1 MTKVEYVQLSA
12 LAGFMDRRA
21 TEMELFQRHRV
32 SRLVYGGQER
42 LNEDNWVARRREVSI
57 CYSRRN

>member
-1 MTKVEYVQLSA
+1 MATRMTKVEYVQLSA

-21 TEMELFQRHRV
+21 TEMELFQRHRL

-42 LNEDNWVARRREVSI
+42 LNEDN
-57 CYSRRN
+57 